1 VRTRAQVVGH
11 STGLHAWELS
21 LRSAMTGKKVGREGE
36 RSGISPAHEDR
47 PPQGLLGS
55 SPRDLTARS
64 EGKLRDDCRA
74 VVQSSAS
81 RSAERKRSTVWRVVG
96 VLEGF
101 DKAWRASSSCRSLH
115 GMGAS
120 GGAVMGREGR
130 NRRAGPACASARTS
144 VADGSGAQEM
154 VLWANAGEVFGGKGE
169 VLTAVSE

>member
-1 VRTRAQVVGH
+1 VRTGAQVVGH

-81 RSAERKRSTVWRVVG
+81 RSVERKRSTVWRVVG

-101 DKAWRASSSCRSLH
+101 DKAWRASNSLPEWRSSYGTRGEEPTCRPC
-115 GMGAS
+115 MR
-120 GGAVMGREGR
+120 V
-130 NRRAGPACASARTS
+130 RAHECG
-144 VADGSGAQEM
+144 
-154 VLWANAGEVFGGKGE
+154 
-169 VLTAVSE
+169 

>member
-1 VRTRAQVVGH
+1 VRTGAQVVGH
-11 STGLHAWELS
+11 STGLYTWELS

-81 RSAERKRSTVWRVVG
+81 RSVERKRSTVWRVVG

-101 DKAWRASSSCRSLH
+101 DKAWRASNSLPEWRSSYGTRGEEPTCRPC
-115 GMGAS
+115 MR
-120 GGAVMGREGR
+120 V
-130 NRRAGPACASARTS
+130 RAHECG
-144 VADGSGAQEM
+144 
-154 VLWANAGEVFGGKGE
+154 
-169 VLTAVSE
+169 